1 MPASMINYQWLT
13 KQATRRRSF
22 DASSFP
28 RQVKAEVLTD
38 DQLAGN
44 MIQLME
50 CRKESLASEASIN
63 EANTEQEESMQDQ
76 Q

>member
-50 CRKESLASEASIN
+50 CRKES
-63 EANTEQEESMQDQ
+63 
-76 Q
+76 